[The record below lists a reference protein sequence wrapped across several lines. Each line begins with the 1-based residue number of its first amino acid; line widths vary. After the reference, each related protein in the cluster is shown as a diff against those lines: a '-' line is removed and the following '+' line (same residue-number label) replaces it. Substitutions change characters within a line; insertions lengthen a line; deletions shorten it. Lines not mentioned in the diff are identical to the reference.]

1 MSRDLGC
8 CPSMSLFLLVVDL
21 ERHVKNFLVLSLVGL
36 EPIQL
41 VAEVLLLIQQLLQTI
56 RQDNVGIIKTA
67 VLLVEMIVVVDDLC
81 VRV

>member
-1 MSRDLGC
+1 
-8 CPSMSLFLLVVDL
+8 MSLFLLVVDL
-21 ERHVKNFLVLSLVGL
+21 ERHVKHFLVLSLVGL

-56 RQDNVGIIKTA
+56 RQDNVGIIQSA
-67 VLLVEMIVVVDDLC
+67 VLFVEMVVVVDDLC

>member
-1 MSRDLGC
+1 
-8 CPSMSLFLLVVDL
+8 MSLFLLVVDL
-21 ERHVKNFLVLSLVGL
+21 ERHVEHFLVLSLVGL

-56 RQDNVGIIKTA
+56 RQDNVGIIQSA
-67 VLLVEMIVVVDDLC
+67 VLLVEMVVVVDDLC